1 MVYVVAVLMGFL
13 VGINAIVERQIK
25 AFAGCGYSNST
36 LGTLS
41 TLGGFG
47 GWFCAIPAAYFVGSA
62 WGNGIVDG
70 VIFIVA
76 VFAGAFVSGFFRR
89 SPLNYWLS
97 ALTLPA
103 NVALVF
109 VVYTLTKRW

>member
-1 MVYVVAVLMGFL
+1 MVYLIAVLMGYL
-13 VGINAIVERQIK
+13 VGTNSIVERQIK

-41 TLGGFG
+41 ALGGFG

-62 WGNGIVDG
+62 WGNGVVDG
-70 VIFIVA
+70 VLFILA
-76 VFAGAFVSGFFRR
+76 VLGGAVVSGFLRR
-89 SPLNYWLS
+89 NPLNYLLS

-109 VVYTLTKRW
+109 VVYTLSKRW